1 MLQAERSLT
10 IIWFSR
16 VAAASMAGQEI
27 AGAAARY
34 PDGEVRS
41 IKGAGGRSKGFGF
54 PLAKDSAAPAGI
66 PEDSA
71 GGLLESPATNIS
83 PIRAI
88 PDFGERP

>member
-27 AGAAARY
+27 ACAAARH

-41 IKGAGGRSKGFGF
+41 IRGAGGRPKGF
-54 PLAKDSAAPAGI
+54 
-66 PEDSA
+66 
-71 GGLLESPATNIS
+71 
-83 PIRAI
+83 
-88 PDFGERP
+88 